1 MMLADMGANVLR
13 IERPGGTR
21 PGVSDRLSLLN
32 RSRRTV
38 VVDLKSPSS
47 ETCFAPV
54 LTIPEAMEHP
64 HNRARRAF
72 IEVDGV
78 MQPAPAPRFSR
89 SRPEETRLPDIPS
102 TDTEGLLS
110 AWGFSAS
117 DVAELR
123 RQGAFG

>member
-1 MMLADMGANVLR
+1 MAGLAPGPHCAMMLADMGANVLR

-64 HNRARRAF
+64 HNRAR
-72 IEVDGV
+72 
-78 MQPAPAPRFSR
+78 Q
-89 SRPEETRLPDIPS
+89 RLHR
-102 TDTEGLLS
+102 G
-110 AWGFSAS
+110 
-117 DVAELR
+117 
-123 RQGAFG
+123 